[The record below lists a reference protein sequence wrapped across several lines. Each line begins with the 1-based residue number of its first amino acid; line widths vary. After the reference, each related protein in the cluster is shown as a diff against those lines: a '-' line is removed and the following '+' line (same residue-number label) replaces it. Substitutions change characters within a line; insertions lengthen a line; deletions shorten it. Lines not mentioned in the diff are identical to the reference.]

1 MSSITDARRKEVL
14 RAIVA
19 GFISSQAPVGSKA
32 LLERYQLGVSS
43 ATIRN
48 DMAVL
53 ESEGLITQPH
63 ASSGRVPTEKGY
75 RVFVDSLHD
84 LKPLS
89 RPERKAM
96 LTFLDGGVDLQD
108 VLHRA
113 ARMLAQITDSAAV
126 VQMPNLR
133 VSMVKHCEV
142 VALSPV
148 RLLVVVI
155 TDNGRVEQRNVEL
168 DSVMEAEDVLRL
180 RDVLNNALAGKTL
193 AEATA
198 HLDILEEQVALDIRP
213 HLRKAA
219 NVLVDTLVEYPA
231 ERYLLAGTPN
241 LTRNSITS
249 RGIDL
254 SGILEALEEQ
264 VVVLN
269 LLTRVPEVGNISVV
283 IGEEHDDDQL
293 RQASVVTTAYGT
305 DGEVLG
311 GLGVVG
317 PTFMDYSGTMSRV
330 SAVAHYV
337 SDILGHE

>member
-1 MSSITDARRKEVL
+1 
-14 RAIVA
+14 
-19 GFISSQAPVGSKA
+19 
-32 LLERYQLGVSS
+32 
-43 ATIRN
+43 
-48 DMAVL
+48 
-53 ESEGLITQPH
+53 
-63 ASSGRVPTEKGY
+63 
-75 RVFVDSLHD
+75 
-84 LKPLS
+84 
-89 RPERKAM
+89 
-96 LTFLDGGVDLQD
+96 VDLQD

-133 VSMVKHCEV
+133 VSTVKHCEV

>member
-1 MSSITDARRKEVL
+1 
-14 RAIVA
+14 
-19 GFISSQAPVGSKA
+19 SSQEPVGSKA

-89 RPERKAM
+89 KPERKAM
-96 LTFLDGGVDLQD
+96 LTFLEGGVDLQD

-113 ARMLAQITDSAAV
+113 ARMLAQITNSAAV
-126 VQMPNLR
+126 VQMPNLQ
-133 VSMVKHCEV
+133 VSTVKHCEV

-148 RLLVVVI
+148 RLLLVVI

-168 DSVMEAEDVLRL
+168 DTVIEPEEVLRL

-198 HLDILEEQVALDIRP
+198 HLNVLEEHVPLDIRP

-219 NVLVDTLVEYPA
+219 TVLVETLVEYPA
-231 ERYLLAGTPN
+231 ERYLLAGTPS
-241 LTRNSITS
+241 LTPNSITS
-249 RGIDL
+249 RGPDGGSIYVV
-254 SGILEALEEQ
+254 SGD
-264 VVVLN
+264 
-269 LLTRVPEVGNISVV
+269 
-283 IGEEHDDDQL
+283 EHDGDQVRPAL
-293 RQASVVTTAYGT
+293 VGTTAYGT
-305 DGEVLG
+305 DGDVLG

-317 PTFMDYSGTMSRV
+317 PTFMDYSGPMSRV

>member
-19 GFISSQAPVGSKA
+19 GFISSQEPVGSKA

-96 LTFLDGGVDLQD
+96 LAFLDGGVDLQD

>member
-19 GFISSQAPVGSKA
+19 GFISSQEPVGSKA

-96 LTFLDGGVDLQD
+96 LAFLDGGVDLQD

-133 VSMVKHCEV
+133 VSTVKHCVV

>member
-19 GFISSQAPVGSKA
+19 GFISSQEPVGSKA

-89 RPERKAM
+89 KPERKAM
-96 LTFLDGGVDLQD
+96 LTFLEGGVDLQD

-113 ARMLAQITDSAAV
+113 ARMLAQITNSAAV
-126 VQMPNLR
+126 VQMPNLQ
-133 VSMVKHCEV
+133 VSTVKHCEV

-148 RLLVVVI
+148 RLLLVVI

-168 DSVMEAEDVLRL
+168 DTVIEPEEVLRL

-198 HLDILEEQVALDIRP
+198 HLNVLEEHVPLDIRP

-219 NVLVDTLVEYPA
+219 TVLVETLVEYPA

-254 SGILEALEEQ
+254 SGLLEALEEQ

-305 DGEVLG
+305 DGDVLG

>member
-19 GFISSQAPVGSKA
+19 GFISSQEPVGSKA

-254 SGILEALEEQ
+254 SGVLEALEEQ

>member
-19 GFISSQAPVGSKA
+19 GFISSQEPVGSKA
-32 LLERYQLGVSS
+32 LLERYRLGVSS

-89 RPERKAM
+89 KPERKAM
-96 LTFLDGGVDLQD
+96 LTFLEGGVDLQD

-113 ARMLAQITDSAAV
+113 ARMLAQITNSAAV
-126 VQMPNLR
+126 VQMPNLQ
-133 VSMVKHCEV
+133 VSTVKHCEV

-148 RLLVVVI
+148 RLLLVVI

-168 DSVMEAEDVLRL
+168 DTIIEPEEVSRL

-198 HLDILEEQVALDIRP
+198 HLNVLEEYVPLDIRP

-219 NVLVDTLVEYPA
+219 TVLVETLVEYPA

-254 SGILEALEEQ
+254 SGLLEALEEQ

-305 DGEVLG
+305 DGDVLG

>member
-19 GFISSQAPVGSKA
+19 GFISSQEPVGSKA

-241 LTRNSITS
+241 LTRSSITS

>member
-1 MSSITDARRKEVL
+1 
-14 RAIVA
+14 
-19 GFISSQAPVGSKA
+19 
-32 LLERYQLGVSS
+32 
-43 ATIRN
+43 
-48 DMAVL
+48 
-53 ESEGLITQPH
+53 
-63 ASSGRVPTEKGY
+63 
-75 RVFVDSLHD
+75 
-84 LKPLS
+84 
-89 RPERKAM
+89 M
-96 LTFLDGGVDLQD
+96 LTFLEGGVDLQD

-113 ARMLAQITDSAAV
+113 ARMLAQVTNSAAV

-133 VSMVKHCEV
+133 VSTVKHCEV

-148 RLLVVVI
+148 RLLLVVI
-155 TDNGRVEQRNVEL
+155 TDTGRVEQRNVEL
-168 DSVMEAEDVLRL
+168 DAVIEPEDVLRL
-180 RDVLNNALAGKTL
+180 RDIINNALAGKTL
-193 AEATA
+193 AAATA
-198 HLDILEEQVALDIRP
+198 HLSELEESAPLDIRP

-219 NVLVDTLVEYPA
+219 TVLVETLVEYPA

-241 LTRNSITS
+241 LTRNSFPG

-305 DGEVLG
+305 EGEILG

>member
-19 GFISSQAPVGSKA
+19 GFISSQEPVGSKA

-89 RPERKAM
+89 KPERKAM
-96 LTFLDGGVDLQD
+96 LTFLEGGVDLQD

-113 ARMLAQITDSAAV
+113 ARMLAQITNSAAV
-126 VQMPNLR
+126 VQMPNLQ
-133 VSMVKHCEV
+133 VSTVKHCEV

-148 RLLVVVI
+148 RLLLVVI

-168 DSVMEAEDVLRL
+168 DAVIEPEEVLRL

-198 HLDILEEQVALDIRP
+198 HLNVLEEHVPLDIRP

-219 NVLVDTLVEYPA
+219 TVLVETLVEYPA

-254 SGILEALEEQ
+254 SGLLEALEEQ

-305 DGEVLG
+305 DGDVLG

>member
-19 GFISSQAPVGSKA
+19 GFISSQEPVGSKA

-48 DMAVL
+48 DMSVL

-63 ASSGRVPTEKGY
+63 ASSGRVPTQKGY
-75 RVFVDSLHD
+75 RLFVDSLHD

-89 RPERKAM
+89 QPERRAM
-96 LTFLDGGVDLQD
+96 LTFLEGGVDLQD
-108 VLHRA
+108 VMHRA
-113 ARMLAQITDSAAV
+113 ARMLAQVTNSAAV
-126 VQMPNLR
+126 VQMPNLK
-133 VSMVKHCEV
+133 VSTVKHCEV
-142 VALSPV
+142 VALTPV
-148 RLLVVVI
+148 RLLLVLI

-168 DSVMEAEDVLRL
+168 DTIIEPDEVARL
-180 RDVLNNALAGKTL
+180 RDFLNNALAGKTL
-193 AEATA
+193 NDATT
-198 HLDILEEQVALDIRP
+198 HLDLLEESAPMDIRP

-219 NVLVDTLVEYPA
+219 TVLVDTLVEYPA

-241 LTRNSITS
+241 LTRNHLAA
-249 RGIDL
+249 RGVDL
-254 SGILEALEEQ
+254 SSILEALEEQ

-283 IGEEHDDDQL
+283 IGDEHDDDQL

-337 SDILGHE
+337 SDILKHE

>member
-19 GFISSQAPVGSKA
+19 GFISSQEPVGSKA
-32 LLERYQLGVSS
+32 LLERYRLGVSS

-89 RPERKAM
+89 KPERKAM
-96 LTFLDGGVDLQD
+96 LTFLEGGVDLQD

-113 ARMLAQITDSAAV
+113 ARMLAQITNSAAV
-126 VQMPNLR
+126 VQMPNLQ
-133 VSMVKHCEV
+133 VSTVKHCEV
-142 VALSPV
+142 VALTPV
-148 RLLVVVI
+148 RLLLVVI

-168 DSVMEAEDVLRL
+168 DTIIEPEEVSRL

-198 HLDILEEQVALDIRP
+198 HLNVLEEYVPLDIRP

-219 NVLVDTLVEYPA
+219 TVLVETLVEYPA

-254 SGILEALEEQ
+254 SGLLEALEEQ

-305 DGEVLG
+305 DGDVLG

>member
-19 GFISSQAPVGSKA
+19 GFISSQEPVGSKA

-63 ASSGRVPTEKGY
+63 ASSGRVPTQKGY
-75 RVFVDSLHD
+75 RLFVDSLHD

-89 RPERKAM
+89 QPERRAI
-96 LTFLDGGVDLQD
+96 LTFLEGGVDLQD
-108 VLHRA
+108 VMHRA
-113 ARMLAQITDSAAV
+113 ARMLAQVTNSAAV
-126 VQMPNLR
+126 VQMPNLK

-142 VALSPV
+142 VALTPV
-148 RLLVVVI
+148 RLLLVLI

-168 DSVMEAEDVLRL
+168 DTIIEPDEVARL
-180 RDVLNNALAGKTL
+180 RDFLNNALAGKTL
-193 AEATA
+193 NDATT
-198 HLDILEEQVALDIRP
+198 HLDLLEESAPMDIRP

-219 NVLVDTLVEYPA
+219 TVLVDTLVEYPA

-241 LTRNSITS
+241 LTRNHLTA
-249 RGIDL
+249 RGVDL
-254 SGILEALEEQ
+254 SSILEALEEQ

-283 IGEEHDDDQL
+283 IGDEHDDDQL

-337 SDILGHE
+337 SDILKHE

>member
-19 GFISSQAPVGSKA
+19 GFISSQEPVGSKA

>member
-19 GFISSQAPVGSKA
+19 GFISSQEPVGSKA

-96 LTFLDGGVDLQD
+96 LAFLDGGVDLQD

-133 VSMVKHCEV
+133 VSTVKHCEV

-180 RDVLNNALAGKTL
+180 RDVLNNVLGGKTL

-241 LTRNSITS
+241 LTRTSITS

-254 SGILEALEEQ
+254 SGIFEALEEQ

>member
-19 GFISSQAPVGSKA
+19 GFISSQEPVGSKA

-63 ASSGRVPTEKGY
+63 ASSGRVPTQKGY
-75 RVFVDSLHD
+75 RLFVDSLHD

-89 RPERKAM
+89 QPERRAM
-96 LTFLDGGVDLQD
+96 LTFLEGGVDLQD
-108 VLHRA
+108 VMHRA
-113 ARMLAQITDSAAV
+113 ARMLAQVTNSAAV
-126 VQMPNLR
+126 VQMPNLK

-142 VALSPV
+142 VALTPV
-148 RLLVVVI
+148 RLLLVLI

-168 DSVMEAEDVLRL
+168 DTIIEPDEVARL
-180 RDVLNNALAGKTL
+180 RDFLNNALAGKTL
-193 AEATA
+193 NDATT
-198 HLDILEEQVALDIRP
+198 HLDLLEESAPMDIRP

-219 NVLVDTLVEYPA
+219 TVLVDTLVEYPA

-241 LTRNSITS
+241 LTRNHLAA
-249 RGIDL
+249 RGVDL
-254 SGILEALEEQ
+254 SSILEALEEQ

-283 IGEEHDDDQL
+283 IGDEHDDDQL

-337 SDILGHE
+337 SDILKHE